1 MVDRN
6 IDFVTPL
13 LKQMTYEGLI
23 DECFGIEGNIVKVP
37 TALLDENSSP
47 TKDAKGQPAF
57 RNLLFNSEKD
67 YIYEQVRL
75 LTING
80 ARMALKSRGAEFD
93 RFTEDA
99 KQILDIN

>member
-23 DECFGIEGNIVKVP
+23 DECFGIEGNVAKIP
-37 TALLDENSSP
+37 NNLLDEAPSP
-47 TKDAKGQPAF
+47 NKNQPPYK
-57 RNLLFNSEKD
+57 NLLFNSEKD
-67 YIYEQVRL
+67 YIYEQVRY

-80 ARMALKSRGAEFD
+80 SRLALKTRGADFD

-99 KQILDIN
+99 KQILDLN

>member
-1 MVDRN
+1 MIDRN

-23 DECFGIEGNIVKVP
+23 DECFGIQGNSAKIS
-37 TALLDENSSP
+37 TALLEEAVSP
-47 TKDAKGQPAF
+47 SKDPKNQQTS

-80 ARMALKSRGAEFD
+80 AKAALKTRGAECDKF
-93 RFTEDA
+93 R
-99 KQILDIN
+99 